1 MRDPRIADKS
11 LSNGFESDNN
21 SDGSDEEPYTTARFC
36 NVTLIGPMG
45 QDAAFYNQSA
55 STENPGA
62 YINAGEI
69 FPNNGSASFRQ
80 ACKSG
85 ATRASVYT
93 IRS

>member
-1 MRDPRIADKS
+1 
-11 LSNGFESDNN
+11 
-21 SDGSDEEPYTTARFC
+21 
-36 NVTLIGPMG
+36 MG

-62 YINAGEI
+62 YINAGEM
-69 FPNNGSASFRQ
+69 FPNNGSGLGSFRQ